1 MKLTTKELRMII
13 KEELEAVL
21 LEEGLFD
28 MFRKKPQASKKILD
42 KPAEPWSLE
51 AEMDWDPYKF
61 LKDRDVENKI
71 NKLEGTWEASGGK
84 PIDVL
89 AMLRDRIN
97 AETRG
102 ISLDDGNLEIRR
114 GRLVWEWEEEL
125 QSDQGWTNRVL
136 STMFNE
142 KTFQWDKIDVTE
154 ENSWERD

>member
-1 MKLTTKELRMII
+1 MKLTTKELRTII
-13 KEELEAVL
+13 KEELEAVMID
-21 LEEGLFD
+21 EGFLD
-28 MFRKKPQASKKILD
+28 MFRKKSQLPKKILD
-42 KPAEPWSLE
+42 KPAEAWSLE
-51 AEMDWDPYKF
+51 AEMDWDPHKF

-71 NKLEGTWEASGGK
+71 NMLEGAWEASGGK
-84 PIDVL
+84 PIDIL

-97 AETRG
+97 AETGG
-102 ISLDDGNLEIRR
+102 INLDDGSLEIRR
-114 GRLVWEWEEEL
+114 GKLVWEWEEEL